1 MPIDPTPLAQVD
13 TLDLLRE
20 YDARLAEPQTL
31 GVRTRI
37 AHIEAEIRDR
47 ATVLDL
53 TLDDCPRVT
62 A

>member
-1 MPIDPTPLAQVD
+1 MTPIPETPLAEVD

-20 YDARLAEPQTL
+20 LDGRRAEPQTL

-37 AHIEAEIRDR
+37 AAIEAEIRDR
-47 ATVLDL
+47 AWVVDL
-53 TLDDCPRVT
+53 TEPAVR

>member
-1 MPIDPTPLAQVD
+1 MIAIDPTPLAQVD

-20 YDARLAEPQTL
+20 YDARLAERHPL

-37 AHIEAEIRDR
+37 ADIEAEIRNR
-47 ATVLDL
+47 ASIIDL
-53 TLDDCPRVT
+53 TEPAVR